1 MEPDSDS
8 RRPERVTFTS
18 SLTQDLARRDFTINA
33 MAYHPAKGL
42 IDPFGGKHDLQ
53 QKTIRCVGNA
63 RSRFEEDA
71 LRILR
76 ALRFSSTLNF
86 SNCPGHSK
94 CIVGRK
100 RETMSYLCRTRTGRI
115 DKITLRKK
123 LRTSTKSIW
132 YRFSCLD
139 T

>member
-1 MEPDSDS
+1 
-8 RRPERVTFTS
+8 
-18 SLTQDLARRDFTINA
+18 

-76 ALRFSSTLNF
+76 ALRFSSTLKFQVNPDTA
-86 SNCPGHSK
+86 NALLEEK
-94 CIVGRK
+94 AK
-100 RETMSYLCRTRTGRI
+100 LCNISANAYG
-115 DKITLRKK
+115 KN
-123 LRTSTKSIW
+123 
-132 YRFSCLD
+132 
-139 T
+139 